1 VTRKIF
7 MLLVIFIGAACGRD
21 APPRGDGLPY
31 HYYLL
36 SAASGDLRPGFGV
49 AELDPVG
56 GGIRTHSGRVV
67 PLDHLEPAHAA
78 RALGSDR
85 ADLGWVVERSAGV
98 WAHPDDGERPI
109 FTRALFDR
117 VRLASAEAPPG
128 WISVESGFMRAS
140 ELRVPTAPPARPVE
154 AAPGERWIDV
164 DTASQTL
171 SVFDGDRARFVTLIS
186 TGQGRPGTRFATPR
200 GVFRI
205 DYKLPTA
212 TMDRLDEDPIYSF
225 EEVPWVQYF
234 HKEVALHGAYWH
246 QRFGHAVSHGCVNLS
261 PPDAERVFALTRA
274 STPAYAGTIVRVR

>member
-1 VTRKIF
+1 VIRIF
-7 MLLVIFIGAACGRD
+7 MILLLAACGRD

-36 SAASGDLRPGFGV
+36 SAQSGDLRSGFGV
-49 AELDPVG
+49 AELERLG
-56 GGIRTHSGRVV
+56 NALRTRSGRVV
-67 PLDHLEPAHAA
+67 PFDHLEPAHPA
-78 RALGSDR
+78 RALGTDR
-85 ADLGWVVERSAGV
+85 LGVGWVVEPGAGV
-98 WAHPDDGERPI
+98 WARPDDSERPI
-109 FTRALFDR
+109 AAHTMFER
-117 VRLASAEAPPG
+117 VRLDARTAPPG
-128 WISVESGFMRAS
+128 WLAAEGGFMRAS
-140 ELRVPTAPPARPVE
+140 EVRAATPASRPLE
-154 AAPGERWIDV
+154 AEPGERWIDV

-171 SVFDGDRARFVTLIS
+171 TVYDGDRARFVTLVS

-200 GVFRI
+200 GVFRV
-205 DYKLPTA
+205 DYKIPTA
-212 TMDRLDEDPIYSF
+212 TMDRLDEDPVYSF